1 MTTSDVWMFLPRPSK
16 RAATRRLRSGQ
27 CFATHNANAGPGLF
41 AQETA
46 SVSPFLVSEIAP
58 WGHVTEANVSPEP
71 HAKLQPGPLSQLSC
85 LTTCR
90 PAVAGTLAASPFGPG
105 GPAGPAGPGGPCSPL
120 APCSPLS
127 PLSPFSP
134 FGPCKPACP
143 GGPWSPLGPCGP
155 GGPCSPFGPTGPAK
169 PCSPLG
175 PVTPAGPGSP

>member
-1 MTTSDVWMFLPRPSK
+1 MTTSDVVSATTK
-16 RAATRRLRSGQ
+16 QRAATRRLRPDQ

-58 WGHVTEANVSPEP
+58 WGHVTEASVSPEP
-71 HAKLQPGPLSQLSC
+71 HAKLQPAPLSQLSC

-90 PAVAGTLAASPFGPG
+90 PAVGGTLAASLFGPG

-134 FGPCKPACP
+134 FWPCTGVSGRPLVALGSLRPRWTLLAFRSHRAC
-143 GGPWSPLGPCGP
+143 
-155 GGPCSPFGPTGPAK
+155 
-169 PCSPLG
+169 
-175 PVTPAGPGSP
+175 